1 MPIEIRELQIVA
13 TVQNTPGSSTSVKDS
28 SSNTKAT
35 DAIIAACVEQVLE
48 ILKQKNE
55 R

>member
-13 TVQNTPGSSTSVKDS
+13 VVSETPENTNTVATPVQDTEK
-28 SSNTKAT
+28 
-35 DAIIAACVEQVLE
+35 IIATCVEQVLD
-48 ILKQKNE
+48 ILKSKTE